1 MFPLLAYPLIFQHY
15 NPGPDASPNIRM
27 PVSFYPEKEWWMLS
41 KLVKLS
47 WSSTLSFLSGAPNK
61 GGEKKKEGTAI
72 VKWQVENFISS
83 SDWTQI
89 KDW

>member
-1 MFPLLAYPLIFQHY
+1 
-15 NPGPDASPNIRM
+15 
-27 PVSFYPEKEWWMLS
+27 MLS

-47 WSSTLSFLSGAPNK
+47 WPITPSFLSGAPNK
-61 GGEKKKEGTAI
+61 GGQKKKEGTAM
-72 VKWQVENFISS
+72 VKGQVEIFISS

>member
-1 MFPLLAYPLIFQHY
+1 
-15 NPGPDASPNIRM
+15 
-27 PVSFYPEKEWWMLS
+27 MLS

-47 WSSTLSFLSGAPNK
+47 WPSTPSFLSGAPNK
-61 GGEKKKEGTAI
+61 GGQKKKEGTAM
-72 VKWQVENFISS
+72 VKGQVEIFISS